1 MRRVLAADKDA
12 YITDKIVAGRRS
24 FDANVGAAGSLDLF
38 KLYDETI
45 SGSSLNIEL
54 SRLLVHFDLDPLR
67 RLVASHRIDPGESS
81 FACTLRLADV
91 YGGQP
96 TPANFDVEV
105 HPLSASFD
113 EGLGR
118 DVAFYGDSDICNFIT
133 GSRAGGAWY
142 MSGAGLG
149 GHVTGAVDFITTA
162 TLGGMSTSLGV
173 TQHFIDGSEDLAV
186 DVTTIVSATLAG
198 ILPDSGFRIALTSA
212 HENDDR
218 TYFVKR
224 FASRAA
230 YDPSKR
236 PMLIVRY
243 DDSLQD
249 DVAAL
254 EFDSACDV
262 FLRNRSRGRL
272 SDIIDNGVHV
282 TGSNCLRLRMTT
294 EVSGGWYSVPFMGSQ
309 RQNGIFAMTGVYTSS
324 VLLDSSDAI
333 FKAKIASSGSVVF
346 RPIWESIAGTVA
358 YLTGSDVSVAPPDRS
373 TFGPGAQRL
382 IVTVSGIGPELP
394 HDRTAIARINIFDAE
409 KIGARHV
416 KSPIIPPDIVMR
428 DVHAQIRDSITGQ
441 IIVPFDTTGNSSRVS
456 SDARGHYFELDG
468 ASLPPGRSYVVD
480 IMLAVDETTNVYRS
494 ASPEFNVPTA
504 Q

>member
-1 MRRVLAADKDA
+1 MRRVLEADKDA

-24 FDANVGAAGSLDLF
+24 VDANVGAAGSLDLF
-38 KLYDETI
+38 KLYGETT
-45 SGSSLNIEL
+45 SGSSLNVEL
-54 SRLLVHFDLDPLR
+54 SRLLVHFNLDPLR
-67 RLVASHRIDPGESS
+67 SLVTSHRIDPGESS

-118 DVAFYGDSDICNFIT
+118 DVVFYGDVDVCNFIT
-133 GSRAGGAWY
+133 GSRVGGAWY
-142 MSGAGLG
+142 VSGAGLG
-149 GHVTGAVDFITTA
+149 GHVSGAVDFITSA

-173 TQHFIDGSEDLAV
+173 TQRFTDGTEDLAV
-186 DVTTIVSATLAG
+186 DVTRIISATLAG
-198 ILPDSGFRIALTSA
+198 ILPDSGFRIALSSV
-212 HENDDR
+212 HEDDDR

-224 FASRAA
+224 FASRSA

-249 DVAAL
+249 DVSAL

-272 SDIIDNGVHV
+272 ANIIDDGTPV

-294 EVSGGWYSVPFMGSQ
+294 EVSGGWYSVPFLGSQ

-333 FKAKIASSGSVVF
+333 IKAKIASSGSVVF
-346 RPIWESIAGTVA
+346 RPIWESLAGTVA
-358 YLTGSDVSVAPPDRS
+358 YLTGSDVNVSPPDRS
-373 TFGPGAQRL
+373 TFGPGAKRL
-382 IVTVSGIGPELP
+382 IVTVSGIGHELP
-394 HDRTAIARINIFDAE
+394 CDRIAIARINIFDAE
-409 KIGARHV
+409 TVGARPV
-416 KSPIIPPDIVMR
+416 KSPTVPPGIVMR
-428 DVHAQIRDSITGQ
+428 DVHVQVRDSVTGQ
-441 IIVPFDTTGNSSRVS
+441 IIVPFDTTGNSSRAS
-456 SDARGHYFELDG
+456 SDAQGHYFEIEG
-468 ASLPPGRSYVVD
+468 ASLPSGRSYVVD
-480 IMLAVDETTNVYRS
+480 VMLAVDETTNVYRS
-494 ASPEFNVPTA
+494 ASPEFNVPAA